1 MVVLSKR
8 LQALADMVTVGNRVA
23 DVGCDHGFVSIYL
36 VQKGISPYVY
46 AMDVREGPLQRAKE
60 HITSYQMSAYIET
73 RLSDGVSALLP
84 GEAETLVC
92 AGMGGKL
99 MQKILTEGK
108 EKVSVMKELILQ
120 PQSEIFAFRVFLRQE
135 GYKIVEEKMIFE
147 EGKYY
152 PMMRVV
158 PEPAQMCDS
167 AVLEETACRTDAGTV
182 DALEDGARRQR
193 LWDKFGRLLLEK
205 KDPVLISFLCFDLEL
220 HRDIL
225 KKLKSQTG
233 GDEAAV
239 IGRENRIR
247 EVLTEIED
255 MQMALLGMEAGN
267 DYSNNEWGKET
278 VS

>member
-8 LQALADMVTVGNRVA
+8 LQALCDMVTPGNRVA

-36 VQKGISPYVY
+36 VQKGIAPYVY

-60 HITSYQMSAYIET
+60 HIASYQMEAYIET
-73 RLSDGVSALLP
+73 RLSDGVTALLP
-84 GEAETLVC
+84 GEADALVC

-108 EKVSVMKELILQ
+108 DKVSGMKELILQ
-120 PQSEIFAFRVFLRQE
+120 PQSEIQAFRVFLRQE
-135 GYKIVEEKMIFE
+135 GFGIVEEKMICE

-158 PEPAQMCDS
+158 PGAGKLLDEAHPD
-167 AVLEETACRTDAGTV
+167 DA
-182 DALEDGARRQR
+182 DRQLQQR
-193 LWDKFGRLLLEK
+193 LWDKFGRLLLEEK
-205 KDPVLISFLCFDLEL
+205 NPVLISFLHFNIKLHEEILE
-220 HRDIL
+220 
-225 KKLKSQTG
+225 KLRMQTG

-239 IGRENRIR
+239 QGRENRIQ

-255 MQMALLGMEAGN
+255 MQRALLGMEAGN
-267 DYSNNEWGKET
+267 DYSNIERGKET
-278 VS
+278 IS